1 MPQDSSGLSRLSTA
15 GIAQA
20 NRLLDLRTPLARTA
34 WWPRPCRPPNN

>member
-20 NRLLDLRTPLARTA
+20 NRLLDLRTPLGENRLR
-34 WWPRPCRPPNN
+34 PRPRRPPNN